1 MAVNNLRVVNDER
14 TIQRRAQAAIEL
26 YARSNEKAATRHI
39 STRKGRHLD
48 VDEVL
53 ARSLPSLTVKGL
65 GSG

>member
-1 MAVNNLRVVNDER
+1 MAVINLRVVNDER

-26 YARSNEKAATRHI
+26 YARSNEKAAARHI